1 MRLWIDSINLIKS
14 ENKKFLNPG
23 AIYFLTEL
31 KQKGFEI
38 SLDTEEISN
47 RQLSLLEYEGLLEE
61 FDRSNAEA
69 IIEFDKSEGKY
80 EFWISEQEQVVASGY
95 ELQELLDA
103 LKNGLQR
110 GATYQRKTNET
121 DISISL
127 NLDGTGLSTINT
139 GLKFFDHMLE
149 QIAKHGLIN
158 LHISCDGDLEVD
170 EHHTI
175 EDVAIALGETITKA
189 LGDKKGI
196 ERYSFVLPMDEA
208 QSTVALDLS
217 GRPYLVFEGEFNR
230 EYVGDLPTEMVKHFF
245 YSLAMSL
252 KATLHINF
260 SGENDHHK
268 VEACFKGF
276 ARTLRSAVER
286 NPRTMNQ
293 IPSSKGTL

>member
-1 MRLWIDSINLIKS
+1 MDI
-14 ENKKFLNPG
+14 E
-23 AIYFLTEL
+23 
-31 KQKGFEI
+31 QI
-38 SLDTEEISN
+38 SK
-47 RQLSLLEYEGLLEE
+47 RQLSLLEHEALIEE
-61 FDRSNAEA
+61 FDRQDAEA

-80 EFWISEQEQVVASGY
+80 EFWISEQVVASGY
-95 ELQELLDA
+95 ELKELLDA

-110 GATYQRKTNET
+110 GASYERKTNET
-121 DISISL
+121 DIKISL
-127 NLDGTGLSTINT
+127 NLDGTGSSTINT

-149 QIAKHGLIN
+149 QIARHGLID

-175 EDVAIALGETITKA
+175 EDVAIALGETLTKA

-208 QSTVALDLS
+208 QATVALDLS

-230 EYVGDLPTEMVKHFF
+230 EYVGDFPTEMVKHFF

-252 KATLHINF
+252 KATLQINF
-260 SGENDHHK
+260 SGDNDHHK
-268 VEACFKGF
+268 IEACFKGL
-276 ARTLRSAVER
+276 ARTLKSAVER

-293 IPSSKGTL
+293 IPSSKGAL

>member
-23 AIYFLTEL
+23 AIHFLTEL
-31 KQKGFEI
+31 KHNGFEVNMDTDQI
-38 SLDTEEISN
+38 SS
-47 RQLSLLEYEGLLEE
+47 RQLGLLEYEGLIEE
-61 FDRSNAEA
+61 FDRNEAEA

-80 EFWISEQEQVVASGY
+80 EFWVSEQVVASGY
-95 ELQELLDA
+95 ELAELLNA
-103 LKNGLQR
+103 LKKGLQR
-110 GATYQRKTNET
+110 GASYQRKTNET

-127 NLDGTGLSTINT
+127 NLDGTGSSTIHT

-149 QIAKHGLIN
+149 QIARHGLID

-175 EDVAIALGETITKA
+175 EDVAIALGETLTKA

-208 QSTVALDLS
+208 QATVALDLS
-217 GRPYLVFEGEFNR
+217 GRPYLVFEGEFTR
-230 EYVGDLPTEMVKHFF
+230 EYVGDFPTEMVKHFF
-245 YSLAMSL
+245 YSLTMSL

-260 SGENDHHK
+260 TGENDHHK
-268 VEACFKGF
+268 IEACFKGL

-293 IPSSKGTL
+293 IPSSKGAL